1 MGGTRV
7 ELGRIDPNAGTAG
20 DNLYNN
26 VELLT
31 HFEGS
36 HNATNSID
44 SSIRAHALSFNGN
57 AKISTGVYKFGSSS
71 LVLDGTG
78 DFVKASDNLQSFDF
92 GTSNFCV
99 EGWAYFPDTGSNQT
113 VFSNYDWALQRNVE
127 TTAGATNY
135 WDTNTIA
142 AYDCSTWL
150 YDLFANNG
158 MNNGVAIPISLNQG
172 DSLELKLTKSDGS
185 NMGAGLFGEA
195 QVDYDG
201 NWSDDSSSSNHTV
214 TPVNDANLSATQ
226 HHDAKFVGSVYFDGT
241 ADYLT
246 IPNNDVFDLSG
257 PETYTIEFWY
267 KWVSNSSAGDDNP
280 DNSGAVHSL
289 EEDAILTK
297 GRYNHN
303 AYGKGWGFSVSEN
316 MDAGKMRF
324 QLQGGSTSY
333 ERKLVST
340 TTVTDGSWH
349 HIAVTKWVDPST
361 QYEAD
366 NTWKLYING
375 TKEAEFTEGGAA
387 GTFDNEYDVLVGAGQ
402 VYSYSASDSAHGN
415 RIGHYSNCYI
425 NELRISRDV
434 NSAAAAIRYTADFTP
449 PSSPFVND
457 QYTALL
463 CHFNPTSAILTNSYG
478 TTWDNDYKCT
488 EKSQMIFNYQN
499 STWYAPATATFKIN
513 RITMR
518 TILDSCNMSMAHLCD
533 YTNFKLRLEA
543 YVNGQKVGGEATTT
557 PKLRFSYNDGSA
569 IQDIDYNGWGIS
581 SNSWYHL
588 AAVRNDTSL
597 ELFIDGQRVKTATV
611 SANQSIGNAT
621 LPLHIGAAVSS
632 NGSSTSGYFEG
643 YLDDLRVTKG
653 YARYTETFTKPTST
667 WPSIAGLNLQQ
678 VITNTEG
685 TQLVLGTAGL
695 ETKQLASAW
704 AHFDGTTT
712 PISIKDSYNVNS
724 ITDVSV
730 GKYDINFKANMND
743 VNYAPLTN
751 VGRAS
756 NQTATTAHENID
768 QRSVSGCRVE
778 TLNNGTNVDASGVS
792 ILIFG
797 GK

>member
-99 EGWAYFPDTGSNQT
+99 EGWAYFPDTGKNQT

-127 TTAGATNY
+127 TTAGASNY

-142 AYDCSTWL
+142 SYDCATWL
-150 YDLFANNG
+150 NDLFASNG
-158 MNNGVAIPISLNQG
+158 MNNGAAVPVSLNQG
-172 DSLELKLTKSDGS
+172 DSLELKVTKSDGS

-214 TPVNDANLSATQ
+214 TPVNDASLSVTQ

-241 ADYLT
+241 ADYLN
-246 IPNNDVFDLSG
+246 IPDNSAFDFNSTSEDV
-257 PETYTIEFWY
+257 TIEFWY
-267 KWVSNSSAGDDNP
+267 KWVSHSSAGDSP
-280 DNSGAVHSL
+280 L
-289 EEDAILTK
+289 FEDAILTK
-297 GRYNHN
+297 GRYQNN
-303 AYGKGWGFSVSEN
+303 AYGKGWGFCVSELQYP
-316 MDAGKMRF
+316 GKMKF
-324 QLQGGSTSY
+324 HIETDDY
-333 ERKLVST
+333 PTST
-340 TTVTDGSWH
+340 TYGLLLSNTNPTDGDWH
-349 HIAVTKWVDPST
+349 HYAVVKEGVSSGEP
-361 QYEAD
+361 
-366 NTWKLYING
+366 TWKLYVDGI
-375 TKEAEFTEGGAA
+375 EEDSFTEDA
-387 GTFDNEYDVLVGAGQ
+387 GETEYTNDYDVLVGAGQ
-402 VYSYSASDSAHGN
+402 RYSYATSDENHGDVK
-415 RIGHYSNCYI
+415 GHYSNCYI
-425 NELRISRDV
+425 NELRIS
-434 NSAAAAIRYTADFTP
+434 SSKRYTSDFSVPTV
-449 PSSPFVND
+449 PFVND
-457 QYTALL
+457 QYTELL
-463 CHFNPTSAILTNSYG
+463 CHFNPTSAILTNSHG

-488 EKSQMIFNYQN
+488 EKSQMVFNYQN
-499 STWYAPATATFKIN
+499 STWYAPATATFKIK

-518 TILDSCNMSMAHLCD
+518 TVLDPCNTSMAHLCD
-533 YTNFKLRLEA
+533 FTNFKLRLEA
-543 YVNGQKVGGEATTT
+543 YVNGVKVGGSATIT

-581 SNSWYHL
+581 SNNWYHL

-611 SANQSIGNAT
+611 SATQSIGNAT

-653 YARYTETFTKPTST
+653 YARYTETFTKPAST
-667 WPSIAGLNLQQ
+667 WPDIAGLNLQQ

-704 AHFDGTTT
+704 AYFDGTTT
-712 PISIKDSYNVNS
+712 PISIKDSYNVNG

-730 GKYDINFKANMND
+730 GKYDINFKTNMTN

-751 VGRAS
+751 VGLAS
-756 NQTATTAHENID
+756 NQTVTAYENID

-778 TLNNGTNVDASGVS
+778 VLNNGTNVDASGVS
-792 ILIFG
+792 VLIFG